1 MSIFDM
7 LAKAATGGNS
17 SKSSRSSSSYASSG
31 YSTNR
36 TSAMM
41 YQCRYCGQRTSVT
54 NPAHLPTG
62 GTGCRARGKDSRGHA
77 LNHVWER
84 L

>member
-1 MSIFDM
+1 MSLFDM
-7 LAKAATGGNS
+7 LAKAATGGNT
-17 SKSSRSSSSYASSG
+17 RNNRESSSNYVSSG
-31 YSTNR
+31 YNR
-36 TSAMM
+36 NTAPAML
-41 YQCRYCGQRTSVT
+41 YQCRYCGQRKSVT
-54 NPAHLPTG
+54 NPMFLPNG